1 MKTLKTKTPVI
12 INTLSVDEAI
22 VFMEIG
28 PILYSYTHYSASI
41 KYFYEKEVIQLDEE
55 GQPQT
60 VIRKVYLPKVPPVIF
75 TTPQASMIED
85 MSGGV
90 VGTHVSDK
98 LNGLIVKAA
107 FAHLQLNPTYGLDH
121 TGWELV
127 S

>member
-12 INTLSVDEAI
+12 TNTRSLDEAI

-28 PILYSYTHYSASI
+28 SILYSYTHYSASI

-60 VIRKVYLPKVPPVIF
+60 VIRKVYLDRVPPVIF
-75 TTPQASMIED
+75 TISQAAMIED
-85 MSGGV
+85 MSGGA
-90 VGTHVSDK
+90 VGTYVADK
-98 LNGLIVKAA
+98 LNDLIVKAA